1 MVDQGSQMAGN
12 WERRRPE
19 EGGGWETLYDK
30 DGFAYYYSHYTG
42 EQTYSMPKEY
52 AHAQG
57 IMTVSRPITDIPT
70 AAIFHG
76 HSPTRRVQQ
85 LHNQGQYEQHYG
97 EESGHHEEQ
106 YQLESG
112 EQHLK
117 WEKHY
122 DEDGYEYYYNNKSTM
137 S

>member
-42 EQTYSMPKEY
+42 EQTYNMPKEY
-52 AHAQG
+52 ALAQG
-57 IMTVSRPITDIPT
+57 ISLPSSVTITESDIY
-70 AAIFHG
+70 
-76 HSPTRRVQQ
+76 RVCGV
-85 LHNQGQYEQHYG
+85 LRNILGK
-97 EESGHHEEQ
+97 
-106 YQLESG
+106 YQSDT
-112 EQHLK
+112 K
-117 WEKHY
+117 Y
-122 DEDGYEYYYNNKSTM
+122 S